1 MVVGEGHIL
10 DQNLAHHADARF
22 AQSLIN
28 GKIVKGFHNAAAN
41 RFVRPLA
48 LAADQRID
56 GDFQPLLMKGVG
68 GTLLFFI
75 GTHPVQAAHE
85 QVAVDHAPQG
95 GEQKAGGELEALV
108 GLHAVGVQGDD
119 RDMAKPRLVQRPTDE
134 ADIVARPAAAAGL
147 GHHHGQLVRV
157 VFPGKHRVHDLP
169 HHGDGGEAGI
179 VVYEFQ
185 THVDGGAVVVG
196 KHFDVVAVL
205 LENRFQQVKVN
216 GAHLG
221 GEDGVA
227 GLVHFLGEFRPVISG
242 GLGLGADAPRLTLVH
257 GGQQTADADTG
268 SPQIV
273 HLVDFQDGVELVAAL
288 QNFAHLIGGD
298 SVQTAAEG
306 IQLNQLQV
314 LPVPYKFRRTV
325 QPGMVDPLVV
335 DPEGAFGGEI
345 DGQTVLG
352 EDGEIVGGNHFR
364 DAVVD
369 LRVDV
374 VGSAR
379 ENDATGVIV
388 RHPLQCLLPL
398 RPDVG
403 LGVLLFRPRIM
414 DSGADFLTVNAP
426 LFLAQGSQPVGG
438 DFLAG
443 KGEEGTDVA
452 DFAVC
457 DGFHVVFQILR
468 VGDHDGAVV
477 MILRAGGLLM
487 LIEYAGV
494 EDGLDALVDEPLH
507 MAVGELGGVAL
518 GFRGD
523 GLHAKFIDFPAG
535 LGGED
540 YPEAQFPEECRPEG
554 VVFVHIQHSGNAD
567 DAPGGIFQREIVEHP
582 LQLIG
587 HHVGAFPPGA
597 GAA

>member
-1 MVVGEGHIL
+1 MP
-10 DQNLAHHADARF
+10 
-22 AQSLIN
+22 QS
-28 GKIVKGFHNAAAN
+28 
-41 RFVRPLA
+41 
-48 LAADQRID
+48 
-56 GDFQPLLMKGVG
+56 
-68 GTLLFFI
+68 
-75 GTHPVQAAHE
+75 
-85 QVAVDHAPQG
+85 
-95 GEQKAGGELEALV
+95 
-108 GLHAVGVQGDD
+108 
-119 RDMAKPRLVQRPTDE
+119 RLVQRPADE
-134 ADIVARPAAAAGL
+134 AHVVACPAAAAGL

-169 HHGDGGEAGI
+169 HHGDGGEAG
-179 VVYEFQ
+179 VVVHEFQ
-185 THVDGGAVVVG
+185 THVDSGAVVVG

-205 LENRFQQVKVN
+205 FENRFQQVKVN

-227 GLVHFLGEFRPVISG
+227 GLVHFLGEFRPVIGG
-242 GLGLGADAPRLTLVH
+242 GLGLGANAPRLTLVH

-268 SPQIV
+268 SAQIV

-306 IQLNQLQV
+306 IQLYQLQV
-314 LPVPYKFRRTV
+314 FPIPHELCRAV

-335 DPEGAFGGEI
+335 DPEGTLGGEI
-345 DGQTVLG
+345 DGQAVLG
-352 EDGEIVGGNHFR
+352 EDGKVVRGNHFR
-364 DAVVD
+364 NAVVD
-369 LRVDV
+369 FGVNV
-374 VGSAR
+374 IGSASQ
-379 ENDATGVIV
+379 NDAPRVIF
-388 RHPLQCLLPL
+388 RHPLQRLLPL
-398 RPDVG
+398 CPDIG
-403 LGVLLFRPRIM
+403 LGALLFFPCLV
-414 DSGADFLTVNAP
+414 DGSADFLPIDAP
-426 LFLAQGSQPVGG
+426 FFLAQGGQPVGG

-443 KGEEGTDVA
+443 KGEEGADVA

-487 LIEYAGV
+487 LIEYAGM
-494 EDGLDALVDEPLH
+494 ENGLDALVNEPLDV
-507 MAVGELGGVAL
+507 AVREFGGVAL

-523 GLHAKFIDFPAG
+523 GLHAQLVNFSVG
-535 LGGED
+535 LGGENH
-540 YPEAQFPEECRPEG
+540 PKAQFPEECRPEG
-554 VVFVHIQHSGNAD
+554 VIFVHIQHSGNAD
-567 DAPGGIFQREIVEHP
+567 DAPAGIFQRGIVEHP

>member
-1 MVVGEGHIL
+1 MIIGQGHIL
-10 DQNLAHHADARF
+10 DQNLAHHADSGL
-22 AQSLIN
+22 AQSFVN
-28 GKIVKGFHNAAAN
+28 GKRVKGFHNAAAN
-41 RFVRPLA
+41 RLIRPFA
-48 LAADQRID
+48 LAVYKRIN
-56 GDFQPLLMKGVG
+56 GDFQPFPVQSVG
-68 GTLLFFI
+68 GTLLFLV

-85 QVAVDHAPQG
+85 QVAVDHAPQR

-119 RDMAKPRLVQRPTDE
+119 RDMPQSRLVQRPADE
-134 ADIVARPAAAAGL
+134 AHVVACPAAAAGL

-169 HHGDGGEAGI
+169 HHGDGGEAG
-179 VVYEFQ
+179 VVVHEFQ
-185 THVDGGAVVVG
+185 THVDSGAVVVG

-205 LENRFQQVKVN
+205 FENRFQQVKVN

-227 GLVHFLGEFRPVISG
+227 GLVHFLGEFRPVIGG
-242 GLGLGADAPRLTLVH
+242 GLGLGANAPRLTLVH

-268 SPQIV
+268 SAQIV

-306 IQLNQLQV
+306 IQLDQLQV
-314 LPVPYKFRRTV
+314 FPIPHELCRAV

-335 DPEGAFGGEI
+335 DPEGALGGEI
-345 DGQTVLG
+345 DGQAVLG

-364 DAVVD
+364 DTVVNFG
-369 LRVDV
+369 VNV
-374 VGSAR
+374 IGSASQ
-379 ENDATGVIV
+379 NDAPRVIF
-388 RHPLQCLLPL
+388 RHPLQRLLPL
-398 RPDVG
+398 CPDIG
-403 LGVLLFRPRIM
+403 LGALLFFPGTV
-414 DSGADFLTVNAP
+414 DGGADFLPIDAP
-426 LFLAQGSQPVGG
+426 FFLAQGGQPVGG

-443 KGEEGTDVA
+443 KGEEGADVA

-487 LIEYAGV
+487 LVEHAGV
-494 EDGLDALVDEPLH
+494 ENGLDAFIDKPLH

-523 GLHAKFIDFPAG
+523 GLHAQLVNFSVG
-535 LGGED
+535 LGGENH
-540 YPEAQFPEECRPEG
+540 PKAQFPEECRPEG
-554 VVFVHIQHSGNAD
+554 VIFVHIQHSGNAD
-567 DAPGGIFQREIVEHP
+567 DAPAGIFQRGIVEHP
-582 LQLIG
+582 LQLIC

>member
-1 MVVGEGHIL
+1 
-10 DQNLAHHADARF
+10 
-22 AQSLIN
+22 
-28 GKIVKGFHNAAAN
+28 
-41 RFVRPLA
+41 
-48 LAADQRID
+48 
-56 GDFQPLLMKGVG
+56 MKGVG

-85 QVAVDHAPQG
+85 QVAVDDTAKR

-119 RDMAKPRLVQRPTDE
+119 RDMPQSRLVQRPADE
-134 ADIVARPAAAAGL
+134 AHVVARPAAAAGL

-157 VFPGKHRVHDLP
+157 VFPGKHRVHDLS
-169 HHGDGGEAGI
+169 HHGDGGKAG
-179 VVYEFQ
+179 VVVHEFQ

-196 KHFDVVAVL
+196 KHFDVIAVL
-205 LENRFQQVKVN
+205 FEDRLQQVKVN

-227 GLVHFLGEFRPVISG
+227 GLVHFLGELRPVVGG

-268 SPQIV
+268 SAQIV
-273 HLVDFQDGVELVAAL
+273 YLVDFEDGVELVAAL

-306 IQLNQLQV
+306 IQLDQLQV
-314 LPVPYKFRRTV
+314 LPVPHELCRAV
-325 QPGMVDPLVV
+325 QPGMVNPLVV
-335 DPEGAFGGEI
+335 DPEGTLGGEI
-345 DGQTVLG
+345 HGQAILG
-352 EDGEIVGGNHFR
+352 EDGKAIRGNHFR
-364 DAVVD
+364 DTVVD
-369 LRVDV
+369 FGVNV
-374 VGSAR
+374 IGSASQ
-379 ENDATGVIV
+379 NDAPRMIF
-388 RHPLQCLLPL
+388 RHPLQRLLPL
-398 RPDVG
+398 CTNVG

-426 LFLAQGSQPVGG
+426 LFLAQSGQPVGG

-443 KGEEGTDVA
+443 KGEEGADVA

-477 MILRAGGLLM
+477 MILRAGGFLM
-487 LIEYAGV
+487 LIEYAGM
-494 EDGLDALVDEPLH
+494 ENGFDSLIDEPLDVT
-507 MAVGELGGVAL
+507 VGEFGGVAL

-523 GLHAKFIDFPAG
+523 GLHAQLVDFPVG
-535 LGGED
+535 FGGENH
-540 YPEAQFPEECRPEG
+540 PEAQFPEECCPEG

-567 DAPGGIFQREIVEHP
+567 DAPAGIFQRGIVEHP

-587 HHVGAFPPGA
+587 RHVGAFPPGS

>member
-1 MVVGEGHIL
+1 
-10 DQNLAHHADARF
+10 
-22 AQSLIN
+22 
-28 GKIVKGFHNAAAN
+28 
-41 RFVRPLA
+41 
-48 LAADQRID
+48 
-56 GDFQPLLMKGVG
+56 
-68 GTLLFFI
+68 
-75 GTHPVQAAHE
+75 
-85 QVAVDHAPQG
+85 
-95 GEQKAGGELEALV
+95 
-108 GLHAVGVQGDD
+108 
-119 RDMAKPRLVQRPTDE
+119 MAKPRLVQRTADE

-147 GHHHGQLVRV
+147 GHHHGQLACV

-169 HHGDGGEAGI
+169 HHGDGGKAG
-179 VVYEFQ
+179 VVVHEFQ
-185 THVDGGAVVVG
+185 THVDGGAVVIG
-196 KHFDVVAVL
+196 QNLDMIAVL
-205 LENRFQQVKVN
+205 FENRFQQVKVN

-227 GLVHFLGEFRPVISG
+227 GQVHILGEFRPVIGG
-242 GLGLGADAPRLTLVH
+242 GLWLGANAPRLTLVH

-268 SPQIV
+268 GAQIV

-288 QNFAHLIGGD
+288 QNFAHLVGGD
-298 SVQTAAEG
+298 GVQAAAEG

-314 LPVPYKFRRTV
+314 LPIPYKFRRAV

-364 DAVVD
+364 NAVVD
-369 LRVDV
+369 FGVNV
-374 VGSAR
+374 IGSASQ
-379 ENDATGVIV
+379 NDAPCVIV
-388 RHPLQCLLPL
+388 RHPLQGFLPL

-443 KGEEGTDVA
+443 KGQEGTDVV
-452 DFAVC
+452 DFAVGH
-457 DGFHVVFQILR
+457 GFHVVFQILR

-523 GLHAKFIDFPAG
+523 GLHAKLIDFPAG

-554 VVFVHIQHSGNAD
+554 VIFVHIQHSGNAD
-567 DAPGGIFQREIVEHP
+567 DAPAGIFQRGIVEHP

>member
-1 MVVGEGHIL
+1 
-10 DQNLAHHADARF
+10 
-22 AQSLIN
+22 
-28 GKIVKGFHNAAAN
+28 
-41 RFVRPLA
+41 
-48 LAADQRID
+48 
-56 GDFQPLLMKGVG
+56 
-68 GTLLFFI
+68 
-75 GTHPVQAAHE
+75 
-85 QVAVDHAPQG
+85 
-95 GEQKAGGELEALV
+95 
-108 GLHAVGVQGDD
+108 
-119 RDMAKPRLVQRPTDE
+119 MAKPRLVQRTADE
-134 ADIVARPAAAAGL
+134 AHVVARPAAAAGL

-169 HHGDGGEAGI
+169 HHGDGGEAGV

-185 THVDGGAVVVG
+185 PHVDGGAVVVG
-196 KHFDVVAVL
+196 KHLDMVAVL
-205 LENRFQQVKVN
+205 FEDRLQQVKVN

-227 GLVHFLGEFRPVISG
+227 GLVHFLGEFRPVIGG

-257 GGQQTADADTG
+257 GGKQTADADTG
-268 SPQIV
+268 SAQIV

-288 QNFAHLIGGD
+288 QNFAHLVGGD
-298 SVQTAAEG
+298 GVQAAAEG
-306 IQLNQLQV
+306 IQLDQLQV
-314 LPVPYKFRRTV
+314 LPIPYKFRRTV

-364 DAVVD
+364 NAVVD

-379 ENDATGVIV
+379 ENDAPGVIV
-388 RHPLQCLLPL
+388 RHPLQGFLPL

-443 KGEEGTDVA
+443 KGQEGADVA
-452 DFAVC
+452 DFAVGN
-457 DGFHVVFQILR
+457 GFHVVFQILR

-477 MILRAGGLLM
+477 VILCAGGLLM
-487 LIEYAGV
+487 LVEHAGV
-494 EDGLDALVDEPLH
+494 ENGFDSLIDEPLDVT
-507 MAVGELGGVAL
+507 VGELGGVAL

-523 GLHAKFIDFPAG
+523 GLHAKLIDFPAG

-567 DAPGGIFQREIVEHP
+567 DAPDGIFQRGIVEHP

-587 HHVGAFPPGA
+587 HHVGAFAPGA

>member
-1 MVVGEGHIL
+1 
-10 DQNLAHHADARF
+10 
-22 AQSLIN
+22 
-28 GKIVKGFHNAAAN
+28 
-41 RFVRPLA
+41 
-48 LAADQRID
+48 
-56 GDFQPLLMKGVG
+56 
-68 GTLLFFI
+68 
-75 GTHPVQAAHE
+75 
-85 QVAVDHAPQG
+85 
-95 GEQKAGGELEALV
+95 
-108 GLHAVGVQGDD
+108 
-119 RDMAKPRLVQRPTDE
+119 MAKSRLVQRTADE

-169 HHGDGGEAGI
+169 HHGDGGKAG
-179 VVYEFQ
+179 VVVHEFQ
-185 THVDGGAVVVG
+185 THVDSGAVVVG

-227 GLVHFLGEFRPVISG
+227 GLVHFLGEFRPVIGG
-242 GLGLGADAPRLTLVH
+242 GLWLGADAPRLTLIH

-273 HLVDFQDGVELVAAL
+273 HLIDFQDGVELVAAL
-288 QNFAHLIGGD
+288 QNFAHLVGGNG
-298 SVQTAAEG
+298 VQAAAEG

-314 LPVPYKFRRTV
+314 LPIPYKFRRTV

-364 DAVVD
+364 NAVVNF
-369 LRVDV
+369 RVDV

-379 ENDATGVIV
+379 ENDAPGVIFC
-388 RHPLQCLLPL
+388 HPLQRLLPL
-398 RPDVG
+398 CTNVG
-403 LGVLLFRPRIM
+403 LGALLFFPRTV
-414 DSGADFLTVNAP
+414 DGGADFLTVDAP
-426 LFLAQGSQPVGG
+426 LFLAQGSQSVGG

-443 KGEEGTDVA
+443 KGQEGTDVA
-452 DFAVC
+452 DFAVGN
-457 DGFHVVFQILR
+457 GFHVVFQILR

-487 LIEYAGV
+487 LVEHAGV

-523 GLHAKFIDFPAG
+523 GLHAKLIDFPAG

-554 VVFVHIQHSGNAD
+554 VIFVHIQHSGNAD
-567 DAPGGIFQREIVEHP
+567 DAPAGIFQRGIVEHP